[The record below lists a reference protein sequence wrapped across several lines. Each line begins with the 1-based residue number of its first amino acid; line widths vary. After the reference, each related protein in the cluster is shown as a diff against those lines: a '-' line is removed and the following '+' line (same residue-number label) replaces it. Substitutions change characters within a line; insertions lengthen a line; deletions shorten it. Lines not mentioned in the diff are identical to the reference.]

1 MSVKIT
7 TLIENNADFNSYLY
21 SEHGLSLYIEADG
34 INIIFDTGQS
44 DMFIE
49 NAKKL
54 NINLKQSNYVILS
67 HGHYDHS
74 GGFTSLV
81 KEIGNSFKLIISD
94 EFFNRK
100 FSCKDNSYKF
110 NGNTFDKTFIND
122 NNIEVDYINEDTHYI
137 SENIIVFSNFK
148 KETKFEKLNNRF
160 FIEQEGKF
168 IKDTFLDEIAVAI
181 KQKDG
186 LLVILGCSHIGVVN
200 ILQTIMQRMNMPI
213 YGIIGGTHLIE
224 ADEQRLMETINYFKE
239 IDIKFIGVSH
249 CTGGKAIE
257 SLKNEFETK
266 YFYNNTGNVIE
277 Y

>member
-7 TLIENNADFNSYLY
+7 TLIENKADLNSNLY
-21 SEHGLSLYIEADG
+21 GEHGLSLYIEADG

-44 DMFIE
+44 DMFIK

-54 NINLKQSNYVILS
+54 NINMEQTNYVILS

-74 GGFTSLV
+74 GGFISLV
-81 KEIGNSFKLIISD
+81 KEIGNSFKLIISYK
-94 EFFNRK
+94 FFNKK
-100 FSCKDNSYKF
+100 FSCKDNCYKF
-110 NGNTFDKTFIND
+110 NGNSFDGSFLND
-122 NNIEVDYINEDTHYI
+122 NNIDVHYINEDMFYI
-137 SENIIVFSNFK
+137 SENIIVFSNFTR
-148 KETKFEKLNNRF
+148 ETKFEKLNNRF
-160 FIEQEGKF
+160 FVEQEGKF
-168 IKDTFLDEIAVAI
+168 LKDTFLDEIVVAI

-186 LLVILGCSHIGVVN
+186 LLVILGCSHIGIVN
-200 ILQTIMQRMNMPI
+200 ILQTIMKRMNMPI

-249 CTGGKAIE
+249 CTGEKAIE
-257 SLKNEFETK
+257 SLKSEFKTK